1 MLIQKET
8 MLILKQT
15 MLILAWRGLA
25 RRGQAGPSD
34 ASSEKAMLIL
44 KRSMVNQKELCR
56 FRRSCADSERSYADS
71 ERTMLIA
78 QKKPC

>member
-34 ASSEKAMLIL
+34 AS
-44 KRSMVNQKELCR
+44 
-56 FRRSCADSERSYADS
+56 
-71 ERTMLIA
+71 
-78 QKKPC
+78 